1 MAVTLVDP
9 SSFHFPRLKEH
20 VPAGVVDPD
29 LEKLARYRRS
39 VSGRKGNN
47 ASRDFHRYIHR
58 DQKVFGVRI
67 SQTRLKVRTKK
78 PNKSGRRIKKEEEV
92 DYPIITLSSWMKSIL
107 PYCPQFF
114 LGGHTLDGSYEN
126 MLENFWKKFGSEN
139 PGHPI
144 NSQPMAVKRSTV
156 PILIHGDEG
165 RGLAKVPLLV
175 ISYQVLIPHNGPN
188 ELNMKKHF
196 GYISGRVFV
205 IFLGWINFKLYI
217 NLVFQNMY
225 AYVYKVYEC
234 IQRLEA

>member
-1 MAVTLVDP
+1 M
-9 SSFHFPRLKEH
+9 
-20 VPAGVVDPD
+20 DPD

-39 VSGRKGNN
+39 VSGKKGNN

-58 DQKVFGVRI
+58 DEKVFGVRI

-126 MLENFWKKFGSEN
+126 MLEEFWKKFGSEN

-196 GYISGRVFV
+196 GCNSLEIVLV
-205 IFLGWINFKLYI
+205 GWSF
-217 NLVFQNMY
+217 
-225 AYVYKVYEC
+225 
-234 IQRLEA
+234 